1 MKKGAELGYFNV
13 KNGAKL
19 PYINA
24 ENGAKRNY
32 LWRGTVKGRM
42 HNSNIQFENVILCQK
57 RIEYCY

>member
-1 MKKGAELGYFNV
+1 MKNGAELGYFNV

-32 LWRGTVKGRM
+32 LWR
-42 HNSNIQFENVILCQK
+42 ENVK
-57 RIEYCY
+57 RGECTIVIFSLKISHYVEKE